1 MASNSS
7 FFEAFS
13 SQGLWVIRTGRKTE
27 TATAVAAQSENA
39 SEKDEQATAEAAT
52 ADKTAPTSEPSKA

>member
-13 SQGLWVIRTGRKTE
+13 SQGLWVIRTGRKIGDRAIYGLTDDL
-27 TATAVAAQSENA
+27 TIQTV
-39 SEKDEQATAEAAT
+39 AAT
-52 ADKTAPTSEPSKA
+52 AFTCGYC